1 MGQGIKMTQIKP
13 TKTAR
18 VRVLAVLL
26 VYKIAMQQLKQMSG
40 IAL

>member
-1 MGQGIKMTQIKP
+1 MTKIKP

-26 VYKIAMQQLKQMSG
+26 AYKIAMQRLKQMSG